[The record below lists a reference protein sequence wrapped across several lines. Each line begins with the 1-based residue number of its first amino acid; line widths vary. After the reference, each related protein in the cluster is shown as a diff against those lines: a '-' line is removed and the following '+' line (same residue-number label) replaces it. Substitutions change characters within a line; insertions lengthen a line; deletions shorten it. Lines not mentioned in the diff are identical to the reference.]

1 MIAVSVN
8 LPGARYDVTVDPGLI
23 TSTGRRVRDLLSIN
37 RAAVITDS
45 NVAPLYLHVLIESLA
60 DARIDAIPVNVPAGE
75 EHKRLTTVDS
85 ICDSLLD
92 AGADRA
98 TPVICLGGGAVTDM
112 GGFVAATL
120 LRGVPLVHLPT
131 SLLAMVD
138 ASIGGKTG
146 VNHARGKNLI
156 GAFYQPRAVLIDP
169 NLLKSLPA
177 DELRNGLAECI
188 KHVLISDADRFIQ
201 LERSIDRA
209 LALDVPFLTELVGHN
224 VAIKARVVQ
233 TDLFEKD
240 QRAHLNFGHTFGH
253 AFEWATRYAI
263 PHGQAVALGMVA
275 AAFTSVKMKL
285 LPEASFDRIVKLI
298 SRAGLPT
305 RGLQAPLDMILE
317 AMRKDKKIVAG
328 RARFILLD
336 RIGHSI
342 ISDDV
347 PESLVRD
354 AVESLRG

>member
-8 LPGARYDVTVDPGLI
+8 LPGARYEITVNPGLLA
-23 TSTGRRVRDLLSIN
+23 TAGRRVQALLGAD

-45 NVAPLYLHVLIESLA
+45 NVAPTHLPVLLKSLE
-60 DARIDAIPVNVPAGE
+60 DARMSAIPVTIPAGE
-75 EHKRLTTVDS
+75 EHKHLGTVDA
-85 ICDSLLD
+85 ICDNLL
-92 AGADRA
+92 AARVDRS
-98 TPVICLGGGAVTDM
+98 TPVICLGGGVVTDM

-120 LRGVPLVHLPT
+120 LRGVPLVHVPT

-146 VNHARGKNLI
+146 VNQSRGKNLI
-156 GAFYQPRAVLIDP
+156 GAFYQPHAVLIDP
-169 NLLKSLPA
+169 NLLQTLPP

-188 KHVLISDADRFIQ
+188 KHALICDEDGFLR
-201 LERSIDRA
+201 LERAIDRA
-209 LALDVPFLTELVGHN
+209 LALDIPFLTELVGHN

-233 TDLFEKD
+233 VDPFERD
-240 QRAHLNFGHTFGH
+240 HRAHLNFGHTFGH
-253 AFEWATRYAI
+253 AFEWATHYAI

-285 LPEASFDRIVKLI
+285 LPQASFDRIVTLI

-305 RGLQAPLDMILE
+305 RGLQVPLDLILE
-317 AMRKDKKIVAG
+317 AMRKDKKITAG

-342 ISDDV
+342 IRDDV
-347 PESLVRD
+347 PEPLIRD